1 MGGPH
6 RGSSWWQY
14 TKATDQP
21 ETWTPRFYYLGSRY
35 VQVDELADA
44 DESKAPAVLDAIE
57 AVVVHSAATPVGTFS
72 SSSEVLNRIH
82 EMVRWSQRS
91 NMVSVITDCPHREK
105 LGWIEQLHLNGP
117 SLRYAFD
124 LNRSFEKAMHDM
136 ADAQAKDGLVPN
148 VAPEYVEF
156 EGPFRNAAEWG
167 AAFILVPWQ
176 QYLFTGDDTLLR
188 RHYDAMVRY
197 FGFLESRAKDDIL
210 SDGLGDWYDFDLAIK
225 GRANLTP
232 PAFTAT
238 AFYHEDARVLS
249 KIAGLL
255 GNVEDEQRLR
265 ATSERIRQRFVQE
278 FYRPETGAFSTGSQA
293 ANAMAL
299 ALGLVEPAHRDLVMA
314 ALVRDVETRGYASAG
329 DVGFGYLLRALA
341 ANGRSD
347 LVLRLVLQDDKPGYA
362 YQLKNGATALAEAW
376 DGNLGVSQN
385 HIILGQIVEW
395 LYRDLA
401 GLDPDE
407 ARPGF
412 AHVNV
417 RPTPLDGVSWV
428 DASYASGRGAI
439 AARWERDGAILR
451 LAVTLPPNTTGT
463 VYLPLPREGAV
474 VTEGGRTLARAAGVS
489 LLRREPGRLVL
500 AIASGRYD
508 LEAR

>member
-1 MGGPH
+1 M
-6 RGSSWWQY
+6 
-14 TKATDQP
+14 
-21 ETWTPRFYYLGSRY
+21 
-35 VQVDELADA
+35 
-44 DESKAPAVLDAIE
+44 LDAIE
-57 AVVVHSAATPVGTFS
+57 AVVVHSSATPVGTFS
-72 SSSEVLNRIH
+72 SSSEVLNRIY

-117 SLRYAFD
+117 SLRYGFD
-124 LNRSFEKAMHDM
+124 LDRSFEKAMHDM
-136 ADAQAKDGLVPN
+136 ADAQTKDGLVPN

-167 AAFILVPWQ
+167 AAFVLVPWQ

-188 RHYDAMVRY
+188 RHYDAMARY
-197 FGFLESRAKDDIL
+197 FAFLESRAKDDIL
-210 SDGLGDWYDFDLAIK
+210 SDGLGDWYDFDLAIEGTREPDAAGVHGDGVLSTRTHACCRRSPGCSARVRTSSASARRPNASASASCRSSTTPGPASSAP
-225 GRANLTP
+225 GRRRPTRWPSRSGWSSLH
-232 PAFTAT
+232 TAT
-238 AFYHEDARVLS
+238 WCL
-249 KIAGLL
+249 
-255 GNVEDEQRLR
+255 
-265 ATSERIRQRFVQE
+265 T
-278 FYRPETGAFSTGSQA
+278 
-293 ANAMAL
+293 
-299 ALGLVEPAHRDLVMA
+299 
-314 ALVRDVETRGYASAG
+314 ALVRDVESRGYASAG

-341 ANGRSD
+341 EHGRSD

-362 YQLKNGATALAEAW
+362 YQLKNGATSLAEAW

-401 GLDPDE
+401 GLDLDE

-417 RPTPLDGVSWV
+417 RPTPLDGLSWV
-428 DASYASGRGAI
+428 DASFASGRGVI
-439 AARWERDGAILR
+439 AVRWERTGATFR

-463 VYLPLPREGAV
+463 VYLPLPREGAG
-474 VTEGGRTLARAAGVS
+474 VTEGGRPLARAAGVS

-500 AIASGRYD
+500 AVASGRYD
-508 LEAR
+508 FEVR